1 MSGTIARLLDGPP
14 HHQMIVKALMRGRSL
29 SQNEI
34 DRFGDLGIRA
44 IDLSTPWSMQV
55 DRVSFYGDFF
65 QFADDGDIRGLQV
78 ITMGVMSLD
87 GLIDVMAWH
96 PSTGQQAMWT
106 GHGFALSEYKIG
118 DHVGPGSAGLA
129 VFRTPMSWLCAGC
142 KGIVIVRKTLA
153 HSALAN
159 VPVLI
164 AEDESH
170 RLELLQMFTAGGAAP
185 SILARAP
192 RTKPE
197 VAA

>member
-1 MSGTIARLLDGPP
+1 MSGPIERLLDAPP
-14 HHQMIVKALMRGRSL
+14 QRQRILRALMRGRSL

-34 DRFGDLGIRA
+34 DRFGDLGIKA
-44 IDLSTPWSMQV
+44 IDLSNPWSMQV
-55 DRVSFYGDFF
+55 DLVAFYGDFF
-65 QFADDGDIRGLQV
+65 QFADDDDTRGLQV

-96 PSTGQQAMWT
+96 PSTERQAMWT

-129 VFRTPMSWLCAGC
+129 VFRSPMSWLCAGC

-170 RLELLQMFTAGGAAP
+170 GVELRQIFTAGGAAP
-185 SILARAP
+185 SILVRAP
-192 RTKPE
+192 STMPE